1 MVRGWGAVALGY
13 TLAGLITTIF
23 ASNLHIMQESWLD
36 RMVPFDA
43 TAIWIYLSFFLIIA
57 FAYFAGPKDRIE
69 RLVRAMQIC
78 AGVACSVFVIY
89 PTSLEYPAITGT
101 GASVGLLHAL
111 RWLDV
116 PSNCLPSLHTAL
128 TTASLLTLWSQQNL
142 FRTMLVT
149 VWALAIC
156 VSIVQLRRHLAIDVV
171 SGAALGA
178 ASYAIAWLMSGS
190 RWPGPFR
197 RQSIPGDNGPHN

>member
-78 AGVACSVFVIY
+78 AGVACI
-89 PTSLEYPAITGT
+89 
-101 GASVGLLHAL
+101 
-111 RWLDV
+111 
-116 PSNCLPSLHTAL
+116 SNIAGISSDHGYRRLGWPVAR
-128 TTASLLTLWSQQNL
+128 AQMAR
-142 FRTMLVT
+142 RT
-149 VWALAIC
+149 
-156 VSIVQLRRHLAIDVV
+156 Q
-171 SGAALGA
+171 
-178 ASYAIAWLMSGS
+178 
-190 RWPGPFR
+190 
-197 RQSIPGDNGPHN
+197 